1 MGFGGP
7 KSLFVTSESEE
18 APVFTEVALVVM
30 IALEMV
36 GATLCLEEEVSKHNS
51 TSGLYTL
58 LYKIL
63 VKELCNIWTVSE
75 FFSSRPLCQ
84 EDPSSNAESK

>member
-7 KSLFVTSESEE
+7 KSLFVTSESE

-36 GATLCLEEEVSKHNS
+36 GATLWGDEVLQHNS
-51 TSGLYTL
+51 TL
-58 LYKIL
+58 
-63 VKELCNIWTVSE
+63 
-75 FFSSRPLCQ
+75 
-84 EDPSSNAESK
+84 SSNWVKLGNISQS

>member
-36 GATLCLEEEVSKHNS
+36 GATLWGDEVLQHNS
-51 TSGLYTL
+51 TL
-58 LYKIL
+58 
-63 VKELCNIWTVSE
+63 
-75 FFSSRPLCQ
+75 
-84 EDPSSNAESK
+84 SSNWVKLGNISQS